1 MSDRQEHI
9 SLRDYFEVR
18 IAALEK
24 AVQVA
29 KVEMDRRLDGMNEF
43 REQLNTQANKFLTR
57 TEYEL
62 LRLDVQSLKEVQA
75 ELRGKASRNSV
86 TIAYAL
92 SAASIM
98 VSIIIAI
105 TK

>member
-1 MSDRQEHI
+1 
-9 SLRDYFEVR
+9 
-18 IAALEK
+18 
-24 AVQVA
+24 
-29 KVEMDRRLDGMNEF
+29 
-43 REQLNTQANKFLTR
+43 
-57 TEYEL
+57 L